1 MEGTL
6 SDLSACKPENSLLT
20 VLGQGGRE
28 LAEVSRPN
36 TKEPPIMILSDGTVF

>member
-1 MEGTL
+1 MCVTL
-6 SDLSACKPENSLLT
+6 KAVRFADN
-20 VLGQGGRE
+20 VQGGRE